1 MGIKD
6 LNSLRQVFEEMEYK
20 ENLFERTICN
30 TYYWKLIRIYV
41 FNDLAVK
48 LGITSATHPNLK
60 RNNLKSA
67 VATERIRLQNNAF
80 FQKGETDY
88 VVYRHR
94 RRINVNEKFIEVNT
108 EYLPYL
114 VPELKNKRVTYIE
127 TGIAFENRNV
137 EEKSQFLMPSPIT
150 SLVYRLF
157 FKVKSKSNAVKNELA
172 FINKIIE
179 SYFGFKFDLS
189 NRIINNIKGFKLS
202 YNLHKRYLKKKNPGK
217 VFLVCSY
224 GKEGII
230 AAARSLGIETIEI
243 QHGIIYPFHMGYSY
257 PQNASIPYFPDKIM
271 LYGDFWKDQ
280 ASFPIERLA
289 RLAVG
294 NPYAELQIKKY
305 SDTEKEKNSMLFISS
320 GQYGVQ
326 LSKLAVDYH
335 KQHPEYRIYYK
346 LHPSEFKVWPD
357 LYPHLKASEDDGLIV
372 VEDKINLYELFARSN
387 YLVGVNSTAIYESFS
402 LLDKVILYN
411 TSGIEVMKS
420 LATDYNIP
428 LVESTEGLYETVIH
442 YPNNV
447 KVDRDSI
454 YKNVSNLL
462 DNNQD

>member
-67 VATERIRLQNNAF
+67 IATERIRLQNNAF

-150 SLVYRLF
+150 SLVYGLF

-172 FINKIIE
+172 FINKI
-179 SYFGFKFDLS
+179 L
-189 NRIINNIKGFKLS
+189 
-202 YNLHKRYLKKKNPGK
+202 
-217 VFLVCSY
+217 
-224 GKEGII
+224 
-230 AAARSLGIETIEI
+230 
-243 QHGIIYPFHMGYSY
+243 
-257 PQNASIPYFPDKIM
+257 
-271 LYGDFWKDQ
+271 FW
-280 ASFPIERLA
+280 F
-289 RLAVG
+289 
-294 NPYAELQIKKY
+294 
-305 SDTEKEKNSMLFISS
+305 
-320 GQYGVQ
+320 
-326 LSKLAVDYH
+326 
-335 KQHPEYRIYYK
+335 
-346 LHPSEFKVWPD
+346 
-357 LYPHLKASEDDGLIV
+357 
-372 VEDKINLYELFARSN
+372 
-387 YLVGVNSTAIYESFS
+387 
-402 LLDKVILYN
+402 
-411 TSGIEVMKS
+411 
-420 LATDYNIP
+420 
-428 LVESTEGLYETVIH
+428 
-442 YPNNV
+442 
-447 KVDRDSI
+447 
-454 YKNVSNLL
+454 
-462 DNNQD
+462 

>member
-6 LNSLRQVFEEMEYK
+6 LNSLRQIFEEMEFK

-48 LGITSATHPNLK
+48 LNITSATHPNLK

-67 VATERIRLQNNAF
+67 IAVERIRLQKNAF
-80 FQKGETDY
+80 WQKGETDY

-94 RRINVNEKFIEVNT
+94 RRVNVNGKFVEVNT

-114 VPELKNKRVTYIE
+114 VPELKNKKVTYIE
-127 TGIAFENRNV
+127 TGIAFGNRNV
-137 EEKSQFLMPSPIT
+137 EENSKFLMPNPIT
-150 SLVYRLF
+150 SLLYGLF
-157 FKVKSKSNAVKNELA
+157 YKAKSKTSTVKKEYA
-172 FINKIIE
+172 FINNVIE
-179 SYFGFKFDLS
+179 TYFGFKYDLS
-189 NRIINNIKGFKLS
+189 NRIINSVKGFKLS
-202 YNLHKRYLKKKNPGK
+202 YHLHKRYLKKKNPQK

-224 GKEGII
+224 GKEGIV

-243 QHGIIYPFHMGYSY
+243 QHGLIYPFHMGYSY
-257 PQNASIPYFPDKIM
+257 PHNTGIPYFPDKIM

-280 ASFPIERLA
+280 ASFPIEKQS

-335 KQHPEYRIYYK
+335 KQHPKYRIYYK

-357 LYPHLKASEDDGLIV
+357 LYPHLKASEDDDLIV
-372 VEDKINLYELFARSN
+372 VEDKINLYELFARCN

-402 LLDKVILYN
+402 LLDNVILYN

-420 LATDYNIP
+420 LASDYNIP
-428 LVESTEGLYETVIH
+428 LVESTEDLYDMIIH
-442 YPNNV
+442 YPDNV
-447 KVDRDSI
+447 KVDRNSI
-454 YKNVSNLL
+454 YKDVSNLI
-462 DNNQD
+462 DNLID